1 MLMLIVI
8 STFITTMLLSLF
20 AYHAVTGAK
29 RDVSVRIER
38 YVKDD
43 TLLPAI
49 ESKQTISGAASQM
62 TGIRSLISRISKY
75 FDSPYWARIMEHKLI
90 QAGVPLRG
98 SEFAVIC
105 ISLAIAAALLCAVL
119 SGKPIMVLSGA
130 AFGYLT
136 PLLVLR
142 IKIQRRMKKFNI
154 QLGDALILIANSLRT
169 GYSFMQSIEMVSRE
183 MPAPISIE
191 FGRLLKEMNLGV
203 ITEDALNNMAK
214 RMNSGDLDLIVTAVI
229 IQRQVG
235 GNLAEV
241 LDNIAGTIRERVRI
255 KGEIKTLTAQGRI
268 SGIIISALP
277 VCVGFLIYVLNPEY
291 IKLLFSHPTG
301 RMMLMGAFVSQLIGI
316 MLIRKIV
323 QIDV

>member
-8 STFITTMLLSLF
+8 GTFITTMLLSLF
-20 AYHAVTGAK
+20 AYYAVTADK
-29 RDVSVRIER
+29 RDVSVRIGN
-38 YVKDD
+38 YVKAD
-43 TLLPAI
+43 TLQSSI
-49 ESKQTISGAASQM
+49 EIKQATTGTASQM
-62 TGIRSLISRISKY
+62 TGIRSLIRIISKY

-105 ISLAIAAALLCAVL
+105 ISLAIAAGLLCAVL
-119 SGKPIMVLSGA
+119 SGKPVMVLSGA

-136 PLLVLR
+136 PLFVLR
-142 IKIQRRMKKFNI
+142 MKIQRRLKNFNT

-183 MPAPISIE
+183 MPDPISIE

-214 RMNSGDLDLIVTAVI
+214 RMNSADLDLIVTAVI

-277 VCVGFLIYVLNPEY
+277 VCVGFFIYIINPEY
-291 IKLLFSHPTG
+291 IKLLFIHPTG
-301 RMMLMGAFVSQLIGI
+301 KIMLMGAFVSQLVGI